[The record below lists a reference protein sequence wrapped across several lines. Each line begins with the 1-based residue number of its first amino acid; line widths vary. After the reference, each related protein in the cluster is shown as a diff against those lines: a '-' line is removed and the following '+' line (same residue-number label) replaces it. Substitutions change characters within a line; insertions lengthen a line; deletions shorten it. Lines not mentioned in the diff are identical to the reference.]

1 MSTTRTRSKT
11 AAALTGLVASAAL
24 VLTPAMSANAVTIER
39 GERAVNAAPQLVQAG
54 AYGDPTAAG
63 HTLDLINAER
73 ARNGVA
79 PVRATA
85 ALNSIAT
92 NWAFSMGNRNTLEHN
107 PNLTNEIGGYH
118 WHGENV
124 GSGANA
130 DQIHAE
136 FLRSSGHRA
145 NLLDPKWTEV
155 GIGAVQANGRL
166 WIVEDFKQPL

>member
-1 MSTTRTRSKT
+1 MSTLRARK
-11 AAALTGLVASAAL
+11 AAVALAGLAASTAL
-24 VLTPAMSANAVTIER
+24 VLAPASGASAVTIER
-39 GERAVNAAPQLVQAG
+39 GERAVNDSPQLAQAG
-54 AYGDPTAAG
+54 AYGDPAAAG
-63 HTLDLINAER
+63 RTLDLINAER

-124 GSGANA
+124 GSGADA
-130 DQIHAE
+130 DQIHGE